1 MDFKTLI
8 QEKQNINQAALA
20 VPMALGPNDK
30 FTPFKHALD
39 EQNPDAVIWQ
49 ADAIADDF
57 SKEVIWDQ
65 VKQGGA
71 NAVDEGDM
79 SAMKKASMKAEL
91 DKAYEEFIGNW
102 PEIQKQIVQELVQNA
117 AQTVNGRYL
126 FLSYSNKEEG
136 GLGEMTPADQAF
148 FLVTAL
154 KVSNG
159 AFSAVYLPETLDE
172 NLQEKIREAAKEAGV
187 MVIETMTMPDLDE
200 DTIQSTYKAFDEA
213 GSDIVNMQVS
223 TDVLGAA
230 EVSDVEAYLSEL
242 QNDIPVMVTMT
253 GELTKDQ
260 VEAWLVFPSALVTLA
275 LGENY
280 QTPII
285 KSTVR
290 ELGWA

>member
-8 QEKQNINQAALA
+8 SEKQNINQAALA

-39 EQNPDAVIWQ
+39 EQNPDVVIWQ

-71 NAVDEGDM
+71 NAVDEGEM

-102 PEIQKQIVQELVQNA
+102 PAIQKQIVQELVQNA
-117 AQTVNGRYL
+117 AQTANDRFL
-126 FLSYSNKEEG
+126 FLSYATKEEG
-136 GLGEMTPADQAF
+136 GMGEMAPADQTL
-148 FLVTAL
+148 FLVSAL

-159 AFSAVYLPETLDE
+159 AFSAVYLPENLDE
-172 NLQEKIREAAKEAGV
+172 NLQDKVREAAKEAGV
-187 MVIETMTMPDLDE
+187 LVIETMTMPDLEE
-200 DTIQSTYKAFDEA
+200 DTIQSAYDAFVQA
-213 GSDIVNMQVS
+213 GSDIVNLQVPNE
-223 TDVLGAA
+223 VLGAA
-230 EVSDVEAYLSEL
+230 DVADVEGYLSAL
-242 QNDIPVMVTMT
+242 KKDVPVMVTLT
-253 GELTKDQ
+253 GLLTKDQ

-280 QTPII
+280 QTPLI